1 MRGGVGDKKTKN
13 KTKTMT
19 MKLSSHGHEHGGLTH
34 ARAHK
39 KRALLGT
46 GREVGRGASWAQ
58 PPAAA
63 AEVRGRA
70 NCIKI
75 EGEVSS
81 PDTAGT
87 SEHLPCLSYRCAG
100 QINPLPK
107 KQKHPERL
115 VGCCAQFEAVVQDSL
130 HAVRR
135 LEAGGATARKCSK
148 IVEEK

>member
-1 MRGGVGDKKTKN
+1 MKGVGGIKT

-19 MKLSSHGHEHGGLTH
+19 MKLSSRGHEHGGLTH
-34 ARAHK
+34 ARIK
-39 KRALLGT
+39 NEPCW
-46 GREVGRGASWAQ
+46 GRGGRGASWAQ

-87 SEHLPCLSYRCAG
+87 SEHLPCLSYRRAG

-115 VGCCAQFEAVVQDSL
+115 VGCCAQFEAVVQEDTL

-135 LEAGGATARKCSK
+135 RAAAGSRRRNR
-148 IVEEK
+148 